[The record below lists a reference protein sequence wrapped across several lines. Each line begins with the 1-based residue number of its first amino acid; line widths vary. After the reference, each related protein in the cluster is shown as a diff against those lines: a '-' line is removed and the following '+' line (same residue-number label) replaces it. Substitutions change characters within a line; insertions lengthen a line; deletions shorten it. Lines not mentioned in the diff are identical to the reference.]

1 VKLLSRLLGA
11 NLERDVSDVRE
22 RQNDVDQKLGE
33 ATRAHGEAERRL
45 RIVEARVARIRRS
58 A

>member
-1 VKLLSRLLGA
+1 MKRLARLLGA

-22 RQNDVDQKLGE
+22 RQDEVDEKLGE
-33 ATRAHGEAERRL
+33 ATRAHLEAERRL
-45 RIVEARVARIRRS
+45 RIVEARVRTMRR